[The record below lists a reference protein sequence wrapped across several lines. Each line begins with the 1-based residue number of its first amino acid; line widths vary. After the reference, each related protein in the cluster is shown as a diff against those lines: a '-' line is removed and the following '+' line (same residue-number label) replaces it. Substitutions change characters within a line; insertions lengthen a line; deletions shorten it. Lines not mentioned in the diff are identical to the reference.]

1 LASLYIT
8 KKKLLL
14 FNPGFGV
21 ISIIINRNMVKK
33 LFNERNYMSEVIVP
47 KILNDGVNIKIEH
60 IEDAF

>member
-1 LASLYIT
+1 MAGLYIT

-14 FNPGFGV
+14 FDPGFGV

-33 LFNERNYMSEVIVP
+33 LFDKRNYRSEVILP
-47 KILNDGVNIKIEH
+47 RILNDGVNIKIEH